1 MCWDP
6 VPPIVSWVWIIP
18 TTHQL
23 SSEYQACCCEFLEKK
38 FQNIILPHC
47 VKANKWI
54 GKVQNLQGDIVNISS
69 SKTFDSGFHLAK
81 IIEAKHGHDGL
92 ICSVKV
98 LWADTAK

>member
-18 TTHQL
+18 TTHQAVNIKL
-23 SSEYQACCCEFLEKK
+23 AAASFWKK

-81 IIEAKHGHDGL
+81 IIETKHGHDGL